1 MTFDQFLNRVHLSG
15 LKKII
20 AACIAVCVLL
30 LAYVAAFSVR
40 QAQNKSLYA
49 NFVAAYNEGNP
60 ALYLA
65 EDSLQTLTKK
75 PVGELPEL
83 VMTALIQAAQQ
94 EARLNL
100 PDNEDIKNFKQD
112 VTVTAQAF
120 KASDIVPLVYKEL
133 NAEDSSLKETIIA
146 LAKEPANEETY
157 QTLKTMFKAWL
168 EKAKLS
174 KKEVQVRLQSSIKP
188 GFTLPGLGKY
198 MVSLQP
204 SDLDLLSGEL
214 LKALQAEGEQL
225 TELIKKVSNGT
236 EPKSKETTIEPS
248 VSQTEPTIIS
258 SDTEST
264 VKITETKPSMT
275 VKETAKATVPSVK
288 PSASVTKPSSSKAEF
303 KPHLENNK
311 LPQTTVAPKANS
323 KVPAIGKYYQ
333 VKKQDN
339 IYDLAE
345 QAYAA
350 KHPDFADNPDKY
362 IDLVIQANKLP
373 VRKDVVYLREKQVI
387 YFPQI

>member
-30 LAYVAAFSVR
+30 LAYVAAFGAR
-40 QAQNKSLYA
+40 QAQNRSLYA
-49 NFVAAYNEGNP
+49 NFVTAYNEGNP
-60 ALYLA
+60 GLYLA
-65 EDSLQTLTKK
+65 EDSLRPLIKK

-83 VMTALIQAAQQ
+83 VMTALIQQAQA
-94 EARLNL
+94 EARLSL
-100 PDNEDIKNFKQD
+100 PDGEITKKFQQDI
-112 VTVTAQAF
+112 TLTAQTF
-120 KASDIVPLVYKEL
+120 SASDIVPLLYKEL
-133 NAEDSSLKETIIA
+133 NSQDSSLKEAIST
-146 LAKEPANEETY
+146 LAKEPANENAY
-157 QTLKTMFKAWL
+157 QTLKNMFKAWL

-188 GFTLPGLGKY
+188 GFTLPGLEKY

-225 TELIKKVSNGT
+225 TELIEKVSSGT
-236 EPKSKETTIEPS
+236 EPKPKETTLEPS
-248 VSQTEPTIIS
+248 VSQTEPAIS
-258 SDTEST
+258 TSVTEAT
-264 VKITETKPSMT
+264 VKITETKTSMT
-275 VKETAKATVPSVK
+275 VKETAKETAPSVK
-288 PSASVTKPSSSKAEF
+288 PSSSVTKPSSSKAEF

-311 LPQTTVAPKANS
+311 LPQTTVVPKANS

-339 IYDLAE
+339 IYDLTE

-350 KHPDFADNPDKY
+350 KYPDFAENPDKY

>member
-20 AACIAVCVLL
+20 AACVAVCVLL
-30 LAYVAAFSVR
+30 LAYITAFSVR

-49 NFVAAYNEGNP
+49 NFVTAYNEGNP
-60 ALYLA
+60 GLYLA
-65 EDSLQTLTKK
+65 EDSLQPLTKK

-83 VMTALIQAAQQ
+83 VMTALIQVAQA
-94 EARLNL
+94 EARLSL
-100 PDNEDIKNFKQD
+100 PDGENSKNFRQD
-112 VTVTAQAF
+112 ITLTAQTF
-120 KASDIVPLVYKEL
+120 SASDIVPLLYKEL
-133 NAEDSSLKETIIA
+133 NSQDSSLKEAISA
-146 LAKEPANEETY
+146 LAKEPANEEAY
-157 QTLKTMFKAWL
+157 QMLKTMFKAWL
-168 EKAKLS
+168 DKAKLS
-174 KKEVQVRLQSSIKP
+174 KKNVQVRLQSNAKSSL
-188 GFTLPGLGKY
+188 TLPGLAKY
-198 MVSLQP
+198 RVSLQP

-225 TELIKKVSNGT
+225 TELIKKVSGGT
-236 EPKSKETTIEPS
+236 ESKSKETTTEPS
-248 VSQTEPTIIS
+248 VSQTESTTATS
-258 SDTEST
+258 VTEST
-264 VKITETKPSMT
+264 VQTTETKPSMT
-275 VKETAKATVPSVK
+275 VKATAKATVPSVK
-288 PSASVTKPSSSKAEF
+288 QSVSVTKPHSSKAEF

-323 KVPAIGKYYQ
+323 KVPTIGKYYQ

-350 KHPDFADNPDKY
+350 KYPDFAENPDKY

-387 YFPQI
+387 YFP